1 MPTMIRITSRIDG
14 FRRAGIAHPAAPVD
28 HPAEAFTHQ
37 QLAQLAAEPMLVV
50 QEIDVPDPDPEPEAA
65 DKKAK
70 GSKPPAGG

>member
-1 MPTMIRITSRIDG
+1 MPTMIRITARIGG

-37 QLAQLAAEPMLVV
+37 QLCDLHDEPMLVV
-50 QEIDVPDPDPEPEAA
+50 QEIEVPDPDPKPA
-65 DKKAK
+65 DKKGTAK